1 MADASLLVDLII
13 SKYLYHLPFYRVIEI
28 YKELGGTISASTIN
42 DWLKEV
48 AGKVKPLYDLLR
60 AHGLTCDYVQVDGEH
75 VAGHRQREAPCG
87 EGIRVACGE
96 RDDGRPV
103 LLL

>member
-48 AGKVKPLYDLLR
+48 ARKVKPLYDLLR
-60 AHGLTCDYVQVDGEH
+60 AHGLDLRLCSGGWRARCRSSTTRSTV
-75 VAGHRQREAPCG
+75 R
-87 EGIRVACGE
+87 
-96 RDDGRPV
+96 
-103 LLL
+103 